1 MRARLNV
8 RLAAL
13 CLAALA
19 AGAARAEIVR
29 DVLRAKVQPVI
40 DGRADEADW
49 ARAPWRPLRYTL
61 VGEPPRD
68 AAEFSS
74 RYRLLWREDALHL
87 LAEIRDDVLV
97 DAEPDPLRNYWA
109 DDALEILVDEDGSGG
124 PHQTDHGA
132 FAYHVALDGRVVD
145 LGEDGQPMLLDE
157 HVQSAWR
164 RASEAPNTLIWE
176 ARIFLYPDP
185 AVLTA
190 GAEWQPRLLRA
201 GERLGFALAW
211 CDSDVPGQRRRL
223 IADVDVAPVD
233 ADRNRLYQDASV
245 FGRIRLLP

>member
-1 MRARLNV
+1 M
-8 RLAAL
+8 
-13 CLAALA
+13 
-19 AGAARAEIVR
+19 
-29 DVLRAKVQPVI
+29 I

-68 AAEFSS
+68 AAEFSG
-74 RYRLLWREDALHL
+74 RYRLLWREDALYL
-87 LAEIRDDVLV
+87 LAEIHDDVLV

-109 DDALEILVDEDGSGG
+109 DDALEILVDADASGG
-124 PHQTDHGA
+124 PHQTDHSA

-164 RASEAPNTLIWE
+164 RAPEAPHALIWE

-185 AVLTA
+185 AALTDE
-190 GAEWQPRLLRA
+190 AEWQPRPLQA

-211 CDSDVPGQRRRL
+211 CDSDAPGRRRRL

-233 ADRNRLYQDASV
+233 DDRNRLYRDADV

>member
-1 MRARLNV
+1 MRAPRTAVTAALW
-8 RLAAL
+8 LAAL
-13 CLAALA
+13 
-19 AGAARAEIVR
+19 GADTLRAEVVR
-29 DVLRAKVQPVI
+29 DVLRAEAKPVI

-49 ARAPWRPLRYTL
+49 TRAPWRPLRHTL
-61 VGEPPRD
+61 VGEPPQD
-68 AAEFSS
+68 TADFSG
-74 RYRLLWREDALHL
+74 RYRLLWREDALYL

-109 DDALEILVDEDGSGG
+109 DDALEILVDEDASGG

-145 LGEDGQPMLLDE
+145 LGEDGQPMLLDG

-164 RASEAPNTLIWE
+164 RASEAPHALIWE
-176 ARIFLYPDP
+176 ARILLYPDP
-185 AVLTA
+185 AALTA
-190 GAEWQPRLLRA
+190 GAEWQPRSLQA

-211 CDSDVPGQRRRL
+211 CDSDAPGQRRRL

-233 ADRNRLYQDASV
+233 GDRNRLYRDASV